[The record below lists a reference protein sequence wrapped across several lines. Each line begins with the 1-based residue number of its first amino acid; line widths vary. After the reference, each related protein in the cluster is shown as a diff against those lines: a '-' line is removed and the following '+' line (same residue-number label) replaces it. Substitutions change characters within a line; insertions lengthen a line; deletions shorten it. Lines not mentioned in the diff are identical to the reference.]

1 MNGVTEQVER
11 LWNSLLGLGRRR
23 LIALAMVG
31 ATVFI
36 ATGLV
41 GYQMSRPSFEVL
53 YAGLDRQDVTR
64 ISSALTEAGIN
75 FDIGSDGTTVYARYG
90 QTARA
95 RMLLAEKGLPSGAN
109 AGYEL
114 FDKVG
119 SFGLT
124 SFMQEVTRVR
134 AAEGELARTIQFMR
148 GVKAARVH
156 IVMGDEGT
164 FRRGR
169 QTPSASVAIRTD
181 APNDAAIA
189 AAIRHL
195 VAAAVPGMLTEHVT
209 VIDSDGTVLT
219 SSESETDAAPGRL
232 RGLERSVSKEIQD
245 NIRKTLSP
253 YLSPKNFQISVST
266 RLNTDRRQTNE
277 TVYNPESR
285 VERSV
290 RVIKEN
296 QQSQNSTSQQQAT
309 SVDRNLPQ
317 QQQDRGRNGDNKQS
331 NEENQKREELTNYEI
346 SSKTTTT
353 VSGGYTVDALSVA
366 VVINRASLA
375 GDGKLTA
382 EQIAARAA
390 EIEQIVAT
398 ASGARRD
405 RGDTVKVS
413 VVDFVATDRDLDP
426 GTGGQGVMDLLG
438 RYAGTLINSLVTLLA
453 IGLVLFFG
461 VRPAP
466 RALLAVAEPAE
477 EPQTP
482 LLTNEAGQMRIEDRT
497 MASPMPTLDLAP
509 PLPDPMAQPI
519 HAARARLEQIIAL
532 DETQSVAVLKQWM
545 NHRVAA

>member
-1 MNGVTEQVER
+1 MEQLER
-11 LWNSLLGLGRRR
+11 LWGSLLGLGRRR

-31 ATVFI
+31 AAVFA

-53 YAGLDRQDVTR
+53 YAGLDRQDVSR
-64 ISSALTEAGIN
+64 ISRALTEATVG
-75 FDIGSDGTTVYARYG
+75 FDISSDGATVYVRYG
-90 QTARA
+90 ETARA
-95 RMLLAEKGLPSGAN
+95 RMLLAEKGLPHGAS

-119 SFGLT
+119 SLGLT

-148 GVKAARVH
+148 GVRAARVH
-156 IVMGDEGT
+156 IVMGDEGS

-181 APNDAAIA
+181 ATNDAAIA
-189 AAIRHL
+189 QAIRHL
-195 VAAAVPGMLTEHVT
+195 VAAAVPGMLTDQVT
-209 VIDSDGTVLT
+209 VIDSDGTLL
-219 SSESETDAAPGRL
+219 SSTESEADAAPGRL
-232 RGLERSVSKEIQD
+232 HGLEKSVSKEIQD
-245 NIRKTLSP
+245 NVRKTLSP
-253 YLSPKNFQISVST
+253 YLTPKNFQISVFT
-266 RLNTDRRQTNE
+266 RLNTDKRQTSE

-296 QQSQNSTSQQQAT
+296 QQTQNSTSQQQPT

-317 QQQDRGRNGDNKQS
+317 QQPDRGKSGDNKQS

-346 SSKTTTT
+346 SSKTTST
-353 VSGGYTVDALSVA
+353 VSGGYVIEAMSVA

-375 GDGKLTA
+375 GDGKVPA
-382 EQIAARAA
+382 EQIAAKAA
-390 EIEQIVAT
+390 EIEQLVAT

-413 VVDFVATDRDLDP
+413 VVDFAASDRDLEP
-426 GTGGQGVMDLLG
+426 TPAHGVLDLLA
-438 RYAGTLINSLVTLLA
+438 RYAGTLINSIGTLLA
-453 IGLVLFFG
+453 IVLVLVFG
-461 VRPAP
+461 VRPAV
-466 RALLAVAEPAE
+466 RALMAVAEPAE
-477 EPQTP
+477 EPMTP
-482 LLTNEAGQMRIEDRT
+482 LLTNESGQMRIEDRT
-497 MASPMPTLDLAP
+497 MPSPIQALG
-509 PLPDPMAQPI
+509 LPEPGPELMSQPI

-532 DETQSVAVLKQWM
+532 DETQSVAVLRQWM
-545 NHRVAA
+545 THRVAA

>member
-1 MNGVTEQVER
+1 MNGVTEQLER
-11 LWNSLLGLGRRR
+11 LWGSLLGLGRRR
-23 LIALAMVG
+23 LMALAMVG

-53 YAGLDRQDVTR
+53 YAGLDRQDVGR
-64 ISSALTEAGIN
+64 ISNALTEAGIG
-75 FDIGSDGTTVYARYG
+75 FDISSDGATIYARYG

-181 APNDAAIA
+181 ATNDAAIA

-219 SSESETDAAPGRL
+219 SSESEADAAPGRL

-245 NIRKTLSP
+245 NIRKTLAP

-266 RLNTDRRQTNE
+266 RLNTDKRQTNE

-317 QQQDRGRNGDNKQS
+317 APDRAKNGDNKQS

-366 VVINRASLA
+366 VVINRASLV

-398 ASGARRD
+398 ASGARRE

-413 VVDFVATDRDLDP
+413 VVDFVAIDRDLNP
-426 GTGGQGVMDLLG
+426 EAGGNGVMDLLS
-438 RYAGTLINSLVTLLA
+438 RYAGTLINSLVTLVA

-461 VRPAP
+461 VRPAT
-466 RALLAVAEPAE
+466 RALLAVVETNDEAKP
-477 EPQTP
+477 P
-482 LLTNEAGQMRIEDRT
+482 LLANEANQMRIEDKT
-497 MASPMPTLDLAP
+497 VAPPGPALDLAP
-509 PLPDPMAQPI
+509 PLLEPAVQPI
-519 HAARARLEQIIAL
+519 HAARARLEHIIAL